1 MRRALVLF
9 LVLSTAAGACT
20 SGDQE
25 SGFTLSADQL
35 APATTT
41 TTSAVPDEARWD
53 VEVATAKT
61 DVVLAACQP
70 PEGLLEEDEST
81 EESTEDSDAESGV
94 TTTVADSTTTTVA
107 TAPNGCPVPEPP
119 EGQPQLSAI
128 PGANPNVG
136 SAQVLGGWSFNN
148 PTYFE
153 NPLVFLVLENHGE
166 WLEVMVPTR
175 PNQQVGWIQ
184 AEDVE
189 LSTIRWHAQI
199 NVTNNNLKVWNGDEL
214 VVDTGIVDGR
224 ETTPTPIGRF
234 YFTEKIEKWPS
245 SDYGSWVLSTN
256 GYSNALETFND
267 GLPVFA
273 VHGTPY
279 DDQIGSDISNG
290 CVRIPN
296 RAIELMA
303 ERVPMGTPVEV
314 VA

>member
-1 MRRALVLF
+1 MLLALLPIG
-9 LVLSTAAGACT
+9 LLAAAC
-20 SGDQE
+20 GQPEQE
-25 SGFTLSADQL
+25 SGFRLSADQL

-41 TTSAVPDEARWD
+41 TTVAVPDEARWD
-53 VEVATAKT
+53 VEVATATT
-61 DVVLAACQP
+61 DVVLAACRP
-70 PEGLLEEDEST
+70 PEELRDDGDGQGAGSGSEEGPDSST
-81 EESTEDSDAESGV
+81 TATTAGDA
-94 TTTVADSTTTTVA
+94 TTTTAPA
-107 TAPNGCPVPEPP
+107 TPNGCPIAEPP
-119 EGQPQLSAI
+119 DGKPQLGAI
-128 PGANPNVG
+128 PGDVANVG

-175 PNQQVGWIQ
+175 PNQQVGWIK
-184 AEDVE
+184 ASDVE

-199 NVTNNNLKVWNGDEL
+199 NVTNNTLKIWEGDQL

-224 ETTPTPIGRF
+224 ETSPTPIGRF
-234 YFTEKIEKWPS
+234 YFSEKIEKWPS
-245 SDYGSWVLSTN
+245 SDYGSWVFSTN
-256 GYSNALETFND
+256 GYSDTLETFND

-290 CVRIPN
+290 CVRVPN

-303 ERVPMGTPVEV
+303 EKVPMGTPVEV

>member
-1 MRRALVLF
+1 MRRALVLLLALG
-9 LVLSTAAGACT
+9 LVVVACGP
-20 SGDQE
+20 SAQE
-25 SGFTLSADQL
+25 SGFHLSADQL

-41 TTSAVPDEARWD
+41 STSVVPDEARWD

-70 PEGLLEEDEST
+70 PEELEQEAEDGSGET
-81 EESTEDSDAESGV
+81 DGSD
-94 TTTVADSTTTTVA
+94 DTTTTTDA
-107 TAPNGCPVPEPP
+107 TTTTTTPTAANGCTVPEPP
-119 EGQPQLSAI
+119 DGKPELSAI
-128 PGANPNVG
+128 PGTTPNVG

-148 PTYFE
+148 PTYFG

-175 PNQQVGWIQ
+175 PNQQVGWIR
-184 AEDVE
+184 ASDVE

-199 NVTNNNLKVWNGDEL
+199 DVTHNTLKVWNGDQ
-214 VVDTGIVDGR
+214 VVIDTGIVDGR
-224 ETTPTPIGRF
+224 ETSPTPLGRF
-234 YFTEKIEKWPS
+234 YFNEKIEKWPS
-245 SDYGSWVLSTN
+245 SDYGSWVFSTN
-256 GYSNALETFND
+256 GYSDTLETFND
-267 GLPVFA
+267 GLPAFA

-290 CVRIPN
+290 CVRVPN